1 MHASINFLASAL
13 LLSSAALA
21 APTNPSTTDSYD
33 YPTTT
38 APPTTDP
45 TTPANPAGLTL
56 FQQLVLAEN
65 AVERTKLL
73 PNDADFV
80 FDFKNAPAAGVVT
93 GDGGSIVRADHATF
107 PALVGSGGAV
117 AIGFLGPCGFNTP
130 HVHPRAAELN
140 LVVQGRLVSESVHE
154 NGARFINH
162 NLDTFQMTVFP
173 QGAVHTEFNP
183 DCTDAVFI
191 ASFPD
196 EDPGVGQIAQE
207 YFGLTNEIVKGSAGG
222 EVVVDG
228 KDIDQFRS
236 MIPKNVAK
244 GVDSCLAKCGIQK
257 R

>member
-1 MHASINFLASAL
+1 MHTSFLASAL
-13 LLSSAALA
+13 LLAGASVA
-21 APTNPSTTDSYD
+21 APTNSNTTYGNPDTPSPQSTNN
-33 YPTTT
+33 PT
-38 APPTTDP
+38 PP
-45 TTPANPAGLTL
+45 NPAGLTL
-56 FQQLVLAEN
+56 FQQLLLAPN

-73 PNDADFV
+73 PDDEQFI
-80 FDFKNAPAAGVVT
+80 FDFKNAPSAGVVT
-93 GDGGSIVRADHATF
+93 GEGGSIVRADHATF

-140 LVVQGRLVSESVHE
+140 LVVKGRLVSQSVHE
-154 NGARFINH
+154 NGARTINH

-183 DCTDAVFI
+183 DCEDAIFV

-207 YFGLTNEIVKGSAGG
+207 YFGLSNEIVKGSIGG
-222 EVVVDG
+222 EVMVDG
-228 KDIDQFRS
+228 KDIDEFRS

-244 GVDSCLAKCGIQK
+244 GVDSCLAKCGIKK